1 MSAVLLRSCPDNIF
15 DSSQSPSFIIK
26 PVRLPYIP
34 PEIIRIVLSF
44 LKNDRQALAA
54 CARVNSTFNLHVTPI
69 LYSTVSF
76 AFPYNFSLFANTVNY
91 PTYRTQ
97 WIKHLDLSAFSTIGL
112 QKSYASLQNIVDPS
126 TLVKIFRTCSSLE
139 SLSVSESLEEALT
152 FDVLKTLFFDCN
164 NIKTIDFCGFSRKT
178 FTDAMNRLTAQMGRP
193 QITYDESG
201 YKFVTPAALFPH
213 IKRLSLHE
221 CTTLGEYNVI
231 IPLLAHSPNLTHL
244 DVGGC
249 SITDVTLRFM
259 MDYTNI
265 PNTLT
270 HLSTAKCKALSF
282 DGIADFVEQCQS
294 LVHLNVYSDR
304 PVTTALTEQS
314 LIRIMRSQT
323 MKNIETLDI
332 GSTYIMPSVLRAIK
346 ENCSTK
352 LKKLGLAN
360 APITSLACITDFLSS
375 MPQLEY
381 VDLTNVPCL
390 NLITTNTLL
399 TSLIKNESHQ
409 IHTIELSQALLGKL
423 GTLPKWKIVK
433 NYGRRWYYAKI
444 ERKDG
449 IKADRVHGRK
459 LDITETGPERMS
471 NIHQYYS
478 FGV

>member
-1 MSAVLLRSCPDNIF
+1 MSAVLLRSCTDNIF
-15 DSSQSPSFIIK
+15 DPAQSPALIIN
-26 PVRLPYIP
+26 PTRIPYIP
-34 PEIIRIVLSF
+34 PEIIRVVLSF
-44 LKNDRQALAA
+44 LKDDRQALAA

-76 AFPYNFSLFANTVNY
+76 TFPYNFSLFADTINY

-112 QKSYASLQNIVDPS
+112 QKSYAALQNIVDPA
-126 TLVKIFRTCSSLE
+126 TLIKIFRACSFLE

-152 FDVLKTLFFDCN
+152 FDVLKTLFFECT
-164 NIKTIDFCGFSRKT
+164 NIKTIDFCGCSRKT
-178 FTDAMNRLTAQMGRP
+178 FTDAMNRLTAQMGRT
-193 QITYDESG
+193 QITYDEFG
-201 YKFVTPAALFPH
+201 YKFVAPASLFPH

-231 IPLLAHSPNLTHL
+231 IPLLSHSPNLTHL

-259 MDYTNI
+259 MDHTNI
-265 PNTLT
+265 PNKLT
-270 HLSTAKCKALSF
+270 HLSIAKCKALSSE
-282 DGIADFVEQCQS
+282 GIASFIEQCQS
-294 LVHLNVYSDR
+294 LVNLNVYADR

-314 LIRIMRSQT
+314 LIRIMRLPI

-332 GSTYIMPSVLRAIK
+332 GSTYIMPSVLRAVK
-346 ENCSTK
+346 ENCSPK
-352 LKKLGLAN
+352 LKKLGIAN

-381 VDLTNVPCL
+381 VDLTNIPCL

-399 TSLIKNESHQ
+399 SNLIKNELHQ

-423 GTLPKWKIVK
+423 GTLPGWEIVK
-433 NYGRRWYYAKI
+433 NYGRRWYYAKM

-449 IKADRVHGRK
+449 VRADRVHGRK
-459 LDITETGPERMS
+459 LDITATGPERLS